1 LPQIGGATGAIGDP
15 SGRST
20 ERNALA
26 PETLQANVQGISA
39 QLTAFLD
46 RGVAFAQSRTRRR
59 DGTAQGGTLVAE
71 GSVRI
76 VNNLDWTGGVSLL
89 EFLST
94 IGKMAR
100 VSTMLSRE
108 R

>member
-1 LPQIGGATGAIGDP
+1 M
-15 SGRST
+15 
-20 ERNALA
+20 
-26 PETLQANVQGISA
+26 
-39 QLTAFLD
+39 
-46 RGVAFAQSRTRRR
+46 
-59 DGTAQGGTLVAE
+59 VAE